1 MRTLLVPLGSTGDV
15 LPFIGLGRTL
25 RARGHAVTIAAN
37 PHFAPPIADAGLDF
51 TALGDADEHDALCRS
66 PRFMDRA
73 HGFRFV
79 MDWASTLIRP
89 VYELAAADRDTL
101 VIAHPLAFGARVAE
115 ERLGVR
121 VATLILSPAIL
132 RLGDSWVKRSMRWA
146 ADRLIADRVLGP
158 PLNAF
163 RAAKGL
169 PPVTRVLSRG
179 WSDEHLFLAMF
190 PWWFADELDGPRR
203 FWHAGF
209 PLYDAAPD
217 EALPASVRE
226 RLASVRERAGE
237 APIVFT
243 AGTGNRGARAFF
255 DAAVEA
261 ATRLGRRAILLTAH
275 REQLPPSLPPN
286 VEHFSFLPLSRLLP
300 CASAL
305 VHHGGIGS
313 AAAALAAGVPQLVIP
328 FAHDQPDNAAR
339 LVRLGVAAVLSPLRA
354 NGARMAERL
363 EHLLASETVRGRCRA
378 LQATVESGLGA
389 ACDALEAYALAEEAR
404 LGDGARV
411 EGAA

>member
-1 MRTLLVPLGSTGDV
+1 
-15 LPFIGLGRTL
+15 
-25 RARGHAVTIAAN
+25 
-37 PHFAPPIADAGLDF
+37 
-51 TALGDADEHDALCRS
+51 
-66 PRFMDRA
+66 MDRA
-73 HGFRFV
+73 LGFRFV

-89 VYELAAADRDTL
+89 VYELAAADRGAL

-121 VATLILSPAIL
+121 VATLLLSPAIL
-132 RLGDSWVKRSMRWA
+132 RLGDTWVKRSMRWA

-158 PLNAF
+158 SLNAF

-179 WSDEHLFLAMF
+179 WDDEHLHVAMF
-190 PWWFADELDGPRR
+190 PWWFADELDGPRN

-209 PLYDAAPD
+209 PLYDAAPA
-217 EALPASVRE
+217 EELPASV
-226 RLASVRERAGE
+226 GE

-243 AGTGNRGARAFF
+243 AGTGNRAARAFF
-255 DAAVEA
+255 EAAIDAAE
-261 ATRLGRRAILLTAH
+261 RLRRRAILLTAH
-275 REQLPPSLPPN
+275 REQLPQSLPPG
-286 VEHFSFLPLSRLLP
+286 VEHFSYLPLSRVLP

-313 AAAALAAGVPQLVIP
+313 AAAALAAGVPQLVVP

-339 LVRLGVAAVLSPLRA
+339 LARLGVAAVLSPPRA
-354 NGARMAERL
+354 TGARMAARL
-363 EHLLASETVRGRCRA
+363 AHLLHSQTVQGRCRA
-378 LQATVESGLGA
+378 LAATVESGLDG
-389 ACDALEAYALAEEAR
+389 ACDALEAYAYALAHEAR
-404 LGDGARV
+404 LAGGARV

>member
-15 LPFIGLGRTL
+15 LPFLGLGRTL

-37 PHFAPPIADAGLDF
+37 PHFAAKIADAGLDF
-51 TALGDADEHDALCRS
+51 SALGDEDEHDALCAS

-73 HGFRFV
+73 QGFRFV

-89 VYELAAADRDTL
+89 VYELAAADRGAL

-121 VATLILSPAIL
+121 VATLLLSPAIL

-179 WSDEHLFLAMF
+179 WSDEHLFVAMF

-209 PLYDAAPD
+209 PLYDAAPGD
-217 EALPASVRE
+217 ELPPSVCE
-226 RLASVRERAGE
+226 RSAGD

-243 AGTGNRGARAFF
+243 AGTGNRGARPFF

-275 REQLPPSLPPN
+275 RDQLPPSLPPN

-339 LVRLGVAAVLSPLRA
+339 LVRLGVAAVLSPSRA
-354 NGARMAERL
+354 NGARMAARL
-363 EHLLASETVRGRCRA
+363 EHLLGSETVRGRCRA
-378 LQATVESGLGA
+378 LAATVESGLDA